1 MLRFDVSF
9 SGLVPIKR
17 VKFECKLEHESIN
30 NFKLLQASFK
40 KMNVDQVIFK
50 MGTVYI
56 LISLTTDGGRG
67 QADQAEVSRQ
77 F

>member
-1 MLRFDVSF
+1 MNI

-40 KMNVDQVIFK
+40 KMNVDQVGLNF
-50 MGTVYI
+50 
-56 LISLTTDGGRG
+56 
-67 QADQAEVSRQ
+67 E
-77 F
+77 